1 MLKRYRYGE
10 REFWF
15 EPAEAPEGAIPADEP
30 KPEKADKPAN
40 KAKKPA
46 NKARK
51 AAAK

>member
-15 EPAEAPEGAIPADEP
+15 EPAEAPEGAIPCEPEP
-30 KPEKADKPAN
+30 KQAEAPN

-46 NKARK
+46 NKSRK
-51 AAAK
+51 AVRK